1 MILILIY
8 LIYMI
13 LINILSFVL
22 VVVVVIVLDKGVVVF
37 YFKKMFLNEIW
48 MICYTQISTIY

>member
-22 VVVVVIVLDKGVVVF
+22 VVVVIVLDKGVVVF

-48 MICYTQISTIY
+48 MICYPQISTIY